1 MKLKKVF
8 KINKPVYLDLSVLDI
23 RKIAIYDYVKP
34 KYGKTAK
41 LCYVD
46 THSIIVY
53 VKSENIFADLAG
65 DVKKMSDTLNYE
77 IKRPLPTEKK
87 DQIYER

>member
-1 MKLKKVF
+1 M
-8 KINKPVYLDLSVLDI
+8 
-23 RKIAIYDYVKP
+23 
-34 KYGKTAK
+34 
-41 LCYVD
+41 D

-65 DVKKMSDTLNYE
+65 DVKKMSDTPNYE

>member
-1 MKLKKVF
+1 M
-8 KINKPVYLDLSVLDI
+8 
-23 RKIAIYDYVKP
+23 
-34 KYGKTAK
+34 
-41 LCYVD
+41 D

-65 DVKKMSDTLNYE
+65 DVKKMSDTPNYE

-87 DQIYER
+87 DQIYERWVSWKTNEKVCRHVT